1 MFFVVFEII
10 LSQNVHLKRWAAA
23 QAGEG
28 WSSTRLSEEDRA
40 FAGRNMVGSEQLRK
54 PTYILLKNP
63 FLMYAC
69 KPSFENIFGNA

>member
-1 MFFVVFEII
+1 MFLIVFEIFF
-10 LSQNVHLKRWAAA
+10 LLQNVHLKRWAAA

-54 PTYILLKNP
+54 PTYIYSFENP
-63 FLMYAC
+63 FLIYAC
-69 KPSFENIFGNA
+69 KPSFENFIW